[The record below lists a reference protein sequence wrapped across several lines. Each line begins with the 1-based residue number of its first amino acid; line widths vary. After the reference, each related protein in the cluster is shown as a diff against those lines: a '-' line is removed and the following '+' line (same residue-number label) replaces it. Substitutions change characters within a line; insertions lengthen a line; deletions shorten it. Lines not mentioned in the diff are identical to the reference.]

1 MPLEFQSDLPL
12 HSPDINYSGNY
23 EDSYSMKKRVS
34 FHTLGCRLNQ
44 SETESLMR
52 NFKQNGYAVVPETEQ
67 ADVCVVNTCTVTEHS
82 DAKNRQLI
90 RRLQRQNPEAI
101 IAVTGCYAQMD
112 PSAVAGIE
120 GVRLVIGNQ
129 EKMQITEYLS
139 NLDINNS
146 PLIVRPKIIRKPF
159 VTPTFSQVQTSHKKN
174 SENLREVKAQDL
186 KTENHEQELVREVEL
201 KNTRAMLK
209 IQDGCDFM
217 CTFCIIPFARG
228 RSRIREFS
236 NLQDE
241 ARLLIS
247 EGVREIVITGVNI
260 GTYKTE
266 KKNIIRVLH
275 FLNNLP

>member
-1 MPLEFQSDLPL
+1 MGSEMC
-12 HSPDINYSGNY
+12 IR
-23 EDSYSMKKRVS
+23 DS
-34 FHTLGCRLNQ
+34 
-44 SETESLMR
+44 

-90 RRLQRQNPEAI
+90 RRLRRQNPEAI

-139 NLDINNS
+139 NLDFNNS
-146 PLIVRPKIIRKPF
+146 PLIVRPKISRKPF
-159 VTPTFSQVQTSHKKN
+159 VTPAFSQDQTSQN
-174 SENLREVKAQDL
+174 NFSENHRDYKAQESNTENPGQELLREVGI
-186 KTENHEQELVREVEL
+186 

-217 CTFCIIPFARG
+217 CTFCICLLYTSPSPRDLST
-228 RSRIREFS
+228 SRMPS
-236 NLQDE
+236 S
-241 ARLLIS
+241 A
-247 EGVREIVITGVNI
+247 
-260 GTYKTE
+260 
-266 KKNIIRVLH
+266 
-275 FLNNLP
+275 

>member
-1 MPLEFQSDLPL
+1 
-12 HSPDINYSGNY
+12 
-23 EDSYSMKKRVS
+23 MKNRVS

-44 SETESLMR
+44 SETDSLVR
-52 NFKQNGYAVVPETEQ
+52 NFKQKGYAVVPETEQ

-146 PLIVRPKIIRKPF
+146 PLIVRPKISRKPF
-159 VTPTFSQVQTSHKKN
+159 VTPAFSQDQTSQN
-174 SENLREVKAQDL
+174 N
-186 KTENHEQELVREVEL
+186 
-201 KNTRAMLK
+201 
-209 IQDGCDFM
+209 
-217 CTFCIIPFARG
+217 
-228 RSRIREFS
+228 FS
-236 NLQDE
+236 
-241 ARLLIS
+241 
-247 EGVREIVITGVNI
+247 
-260 GTYKTE
+260 
-266 KKNIIRVLH
+266 
-275 FLNNLP
+275 

>member
-1 MPLEFQSDLPL
+1 MPLEFQSDM
-12 HSPDINYSGNY
+12 SVKSSGINKSDNVEDIDYL
-23 EDSYSMKKRVS
+23 KKRVS
-34 FHTLGCRLNQ
+34 FHTMGCRLNQ
-44 SETESLMR
+44 SETDSLVR

-82 DAKNRQLI
+82 DAKNRKLI

-101 IAVTGCYAQMD
+101 ISVTGCYAQMD

-129 EKMQITEYLS
+129 EKMKITEYLS
-139 NLDINNS
+139 NLDINNY
-146 PLIVRPKIIRKPF
+146 PLIVRSKISRKPF
-159 VTPTFSQVQTSHKKN
+159 VTPVFPQDQTFQN
-174 SENLREVKAQDL
+174 NFSENLRDYKAQGINTENLGQEFLREVKL
-186 KTENHEQELVREVEL
+186 K
-201 KNTRAMLK
+201 KTRAMLK

-217 CTFCIIPFARG
+217 CSFCIIPFARG
-228 RSRIREFS
+228 RSRIREFT

-260 GTYKTE
+260 GTYNTCLLYTSDAADE
-266 KKNIIRVLH
+266 
-275 FLNNLP
+275 

>member
-1 MPLEFQSDLPL
+1 MPLEFQSDMPVN
-12 HSPDINYSGNY
+12 SSGINNSGNFK
-23 EDSYSMKKRVS
+23 DSDFMKKRVS

-44 SETESLMR
+44 SETDSLVR

-82 DAKNRQLI
+82 DAKNRKLI

-146 PLIVRPKIIRKPF
+146 PLIVKSKISRTPF
-159 VTPTFSQVQTSHKKN
+159 VTPVFLS
-174 SENLREVKAQDL
+174 
-186 KTENHEQELVREVEL
+186 
-201 KNTRAMLK
+201 
-209 IQDGCDFM
+209 
-217 CTFCIIPFARG
+217 
-228 RSRIREFS
+228 
-236 NLQDE
+236 
-241 ARLLIS
+241 LIH
-247 EGVREIVITGVNI
+247 I
-260 GTYKTE
+260 
-266 KKNIIRVLH
+266 
-275 FLNNLP
+275 